1 MKTKESQKKTVY
13 CIYPSEES
21 KGNYKKIQNVV
32 TKKMKILVCSLII
45 ILSNLN
51 FGLKRKKNT
60 RCCPKLEM
68 SCTESVIGNQVRNIQ
83 IFKYIFVSFL

>member
-32 TKKMKILVCSLII
+32 TKKDEDLSLFFDYYS
-45 ILSNLN
+45 L
-51 FGLKRKKNT
+51 
-60 RCCPKLEM
+60 
-68 SCTESVIGNQVRNIQ
+68 
-83 IFKYIFVSFL
+83 

>member
-51 FGLKRKKNT
+51 FGLKRKKKHQML
-60 RCCPKLEM
+60 PK
-68 SCTESVIGNQVRNIQ
+68 IRNELYRKCDWKSGE
-83 IFKYIFVSFL
+83 KYIDI